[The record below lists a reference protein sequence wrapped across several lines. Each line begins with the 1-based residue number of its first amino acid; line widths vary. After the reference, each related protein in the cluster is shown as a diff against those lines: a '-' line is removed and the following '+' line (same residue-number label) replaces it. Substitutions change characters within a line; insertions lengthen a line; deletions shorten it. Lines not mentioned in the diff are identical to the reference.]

1 MQTPATMKGV
11 IAISPLLVD
20 SADASAIA
28 IDTMGFNYAL
38 IQFVY
43 GLTSDIALTVLKLT
57 ECETSGGSYTEIVG
71 SAFTGADL
79 PSATDDGQIW
89 TWNVKLGNNRM
100 RFIKIL
106 ATVGDGSAGANVCA
120 IANLGMAEQTPWDA
134 TTQGAS
140 YLISL

>member
-1 MQTPATMKGV
+1 MQTPATLKGV

-20 SADASAIA
+20 NTTATAIA

-38 IQFVY
+38 IQFIFGAGANSV
-43 GLTSDIALTVLKLT
+43 TVLKLQ
-57 ECETSGGSYTEIVG
+57 ECETSGGSYADITG

-79 PSATDDGQIW
+79 PSATDDNQIW
-89 TWNVKLGNNRM
+89 NWNVKLGNGRM
-100 RFIKIL
+100 RFIKVVATL
-106 ATVGDGSAGANVCA
+106 ADESTGTNVAA
-120 IANLGMAEQTPWDA
+120 IANLGMAEESPWDA